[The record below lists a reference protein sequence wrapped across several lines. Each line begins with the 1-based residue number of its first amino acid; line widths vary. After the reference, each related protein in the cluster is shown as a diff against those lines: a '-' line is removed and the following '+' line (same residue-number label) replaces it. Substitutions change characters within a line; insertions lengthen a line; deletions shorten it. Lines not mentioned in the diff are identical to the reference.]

1 MQEEDNKANEM
12 MDINDDTP
20 KVKLTPELL
29 ELHRMLN
36 KDWSDK
42 LDQKLDPLQSSVNE
56 IKVNLTTQENKIEQV
71 MKIKNENIRL
81 HNRCNQMEKENKQ
94 LKDRLTVIENHLLE
108 NNIILQGITEDNWE
122 LNSVLK
128 EKTIHALSDTI
139 EANTRQ
145 QQIDTMRSMPIKK
158 VQCLG
163 KYNSKR
169 GRPIYVSFNYKE
181 DADYVYENKSNL
193 KKGVYLDREY
203 NEETES
209 NRRILRPIL
218 KAARSKAEYKK
229 KCKMEGDNL
238 IIKGVT
244 YTVNN
249 FASLPEELNGY
260 NSTSKQDENSIG
272 FFGELN
278 PMSNF
283 HRCNFEVNGINYH
296 SAEQFIQME
305 KAIYFKD
312 RNVANKIQEA
322 DTPIDCKQLAREIT
336 NVSHEEWKKTAK
348 EICYPGIK
356 AKFVQNEN
364 LKNILKNTGT
374 LTLMECSYDTLWG
387 AGIPLHREDC
397 LNSSAW
403 TSVGLLGEIVM
414 DIRRELESL

>member
-12 MDINDDTP
+12 MDINNDTP

-56 IKVNLTTQENKIEQV
+56 IKANLTTQENKIEQV

-81 HNRCNQMEKENKQ
+81 HNRCNQMEKVNKQ
-94 LKDRLTVIENHLLE
+94 LKARLTVIENHLLE

-169 GRPIYVSFNYKE
+169 GRPISVSFNYKE

-203 NEETES
+203 NEETEN

-218 KAARSKAEYKK
+218 KAARSKA
-229 KCKMEGDNL
+229 
-238 IIKGVT
+238 
-244 YTVNN
+244 
-249 FASLPEELNGY
+249 
-260 NSTSKQDENSIG
+260 
-272 FFGELN
+272 
-278 PMSNF
+278 
-283 HRCNFEVNGINYH
+283 
-296 SAEQFIQME
+296 
-305 KAIYFKD
+305 
-312 RNVANKIQEA
+312 
-322 DTPIDCKQLAREIT
+322 
-336 NVSHEEWKKTAK
+336 
-348 EICYPGIK
+348 
-356 AKFVQNEN
+356 
-364 LKNILKNTGT
+364 
-374 LTLMECSYDTLWG
+374 
-387 AGIPLHREDC
+387 
-397 LNSSAW
+397 
-403 TSVGLLGEIVM
+403 
-414 DIRRELESL
+414 